1 MVCFDSADKL
11 PPRLCIIALKVSII
25 FAFNPQYPRTTKD
38 IEEVFLRHKVVP
50 DVVSLAPDHLMRI
63 DYRRRPTVD
72 VDYGN
77 DIHYFQMKKKPLF
90 LYWPYENND
99 YYTMIMTD
107 PDAPTAEHPF
117 QKEWQHW
124 MVVNIPEVHWQRG
137 EELTQYLGMIWE
149 LGQANSRKRYVF
161 LVFRHPDGKRIPF
174 DEQYTGEKYDVFRD
188 SDIIDQRLR
197 RAHFSTRKCMAKYN
211 FSRPWA
217 GNFFYGRVNTT
228 YGYIKPTDYDV
239 QHNYDFWRDETW
251 DPDLN

>member
-11 PPRLCIIALKVSII
+11 SPRLCIIALKVSII

-99 YYTMIMTD
+99 YYTMIMT
-107 PDAPTAEHPF
+107 A
-117 QKEWQHW
+117 
-124 MVVNIPEVHWQRG
+124 
-137 EELTQYLGMIWE
+137 
-149 LGQANSRKRYVF
+149 RKRYVF

-197 RAHFSTRKCMAKYN
+197 RAHFSTRKFMAKYN